1 MLSAPRPRCRA
12 AAPTIT
18 GSGSRGGNTL
28 RPLVFYEYRARAY
41 NPTLGRF
48 MSEDPKLFDAG
59 DYNLFRYCH
68 NDPEDLTDPMGLWEE
83 YHYPRT
89 YEQLAAKI
97 QWENRY
103 STGGAIGIGTAIHQ
117 AWGALSNAM
126 GVAVTGQV
134 IGGRVD
140 YARVPVGNPNDPNAP
155 SKLEIIG
162 ADAHDTYTNY
172 RLQLQTAKDRDL
184 MGSGAAL
191 ENVKV
196 ERTTGNIFIQ
206 EQRTT
211 NNMFVP
217 FRKGVITDQVG
228 LKPQSARAYGEV
240 FKNQSYE
247 VYYDGFRYNI
257 GSRFQQHS
265 TVVNG
270 QVTNE
275 LIPVGP

>member
-1 MLSAPRPRCRA
+1 
-12 AAPTIT
+12 
-18 GSGSRGGNTL
+18 
-28 RPLVFYEYRARAY
+28 
-41 NPTLGRF
+41 
-48 MSEDPKLFDAG
+48 
-59 DYNLFRYCH
+59 
-68 NDPEDLTDPMGLWEE
+68 
-83 YHYPRT
+83 
-89 YEQLAAKI
+89 
-97 QWENRY
+97 
-103 STGGAIGIGTAIHQ
+103 
-117 AWGALSNAM
+117 
-126 GVAVTGQV
+126 
-134 IGGRVD
+134 
-140 YARVPVGNPNDPNAP
+140 
-155 SKLEIIG
+155 
-162 ADAHDTYTNY
+162 
-172 RLQLQTAKDRDL
+172 